1 MVAGIKDKTRASVPE
16 RVGASSRYQG
26 SALCQ
31 TQIGRQG
38 RTAGED
44 DNGGGWRERE
54 SNSVEDFVPGT
65 AAP

>member
-1 MVAGIKDKTRASVPE
+1 MVAGIKDKTGASAPE

-38 RTAGED
+38 QD
-44 DNGGGWRERE
+44 CWRGRQRRVERE
-54 SNSVEDFVPGT
+54 SDSAEDFVPGT